1 MLAAVAACAAVTIS
15 AALTRSGEAAKE
27 KERNARR
34 ASMGARGVGS
44 DNVVVL
50 ESRAIRAL
58 FTRIRDERTG
68 RREFAEC
75 SDRLLRILAEE
86 ALVFVSTVEE
96 VTVRT
101 PCGPYSGLKLR
112 PDSDLCLVT
121 VMRSGNI
128 LQEAVRIIAP
138 NATCA
143 HVLIQRDEH
152 SVGKE
157 PKKYYSKF
165 PPGVATKQ
173 VLVVDPML
181 ATGGSASMT
190 IDEILAEG
198 VPEENISFICLV
210 AAPEGLAR
218 LTTSYPRLRIL
229 VAAVDSHLNSDCY
242 IVPGLG
248 DFGDRY
254 CALQLDG
261 ASERL
266 DGAAVVRALRRCFV
280 PRPLTPPFSPPPPP
294 LPPYRRHG
302 RGVELVPLPRGS
314 SCRERPLTHN
324 VIPVPFTKEMS
335 SSITHCVLVC
345 TRVYVGKDER
355 TSRGRKREGG

>member
-1 MLAAVAACAAVTIS
+1 
-15 AALTRSGEAAKE
+15 
-27 KERNARR
+27 
-34 ASMGARGVGS
+34 MGARGVGS

-50 ESRAIRAL
+50 DSRAIRAL

-86 ALVFVSTVEE
+86 ALVFVSTVED
-96 VTVRT
+96 VTVQT

-165 PPGVATKQ
+165 PPNVATKQ

-210 AAPEGLAR
+210 AAPEGIAR
-218 LTTSYPRLRIL
+218 LTASYPRLRIL
-229 VAAVDSHLNSDCY
+229 VAAVDSHLNGDCY

-254 CALQLDG
+254 CALRPPETERSLRARVLRLCRCCTHLALLVLRARALICPLQTARTARRAG
-261 ASERL
+261 ASSSAESLHFLPVRTL
-266 DGAAVVRALRRCFV
+266 DLFYS
-280 PRPLTPPFSPPPPP
+280 LT
-294 LPPYRRHG
+294 YI
-302 RGVELVPLPRGS
+302 
-314 SCRERPLTHN
+314 N
-324 VIPVPFTKEMS
+324 
-335 SSITHCVLVC
+335 
-345 TRVYVGKDER
+345 
-355 TSRGRKREGG
+355 